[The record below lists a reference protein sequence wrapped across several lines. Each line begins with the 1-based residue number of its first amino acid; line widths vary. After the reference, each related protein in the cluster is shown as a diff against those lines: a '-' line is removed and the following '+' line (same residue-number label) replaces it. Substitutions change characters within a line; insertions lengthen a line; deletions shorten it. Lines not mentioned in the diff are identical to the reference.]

1 MFPVAERKRLTCVGS
16 MAVRASI
23 AVGNDSGFTLVELLL
38 VIGVIAILSSV
49 MIGVGSSAVEK
60 GREVRARAELAALS
74 AGLESYRRA
83 YGDYPRV
90 DHADLLLQS
99 LIGKRGPTGSIVS
112 GPAFID
118 VAHFTIEEAKDPFID
133 DSARTLDPWGEV
145 YRYEY
150 KSSGAWTRP
159 DFALFSA
166 GRDQRNA
173 ALLATGFYDE
183 GAAENRDNIYAD
195 R

>member
-1 MFPVAERKRLTCVGS
+1 MALRTPVARENTS
-16 MAVRASI
+16 A
-23 AVGNDSGFTLVELLL
+23 FTLVELLL
-38 VIGVIAILSSV
+38 VIGVIAILSAI
-49 MIGVGSSAVEK
+49 MLTIGSSAVEK

-90 DHADLLLQS
+90 NRADLLLQS
-99 LIGKRGPTGSIVS
+99 LIGKRGPTGAELC
-112 GPAFID
+112 GPSFID
-118 VAHFTIEEAKDPFID
+118 VAHFTIEGDRDPFVD
-133 DSARTLDPWGEV
+133 TTARMLDPWGEA

-159 DFALFSA
+159 DFALSSA
-166 GRDQRNA
+166 GRDQRSA
-173 ALLATGFYDE
+173 ALLTTGFYDE
-183 GAAENRDNIYAD
+183 GAAENRDDVYAN

>member
-1 MFPVAERKRLTCVGS
+1 MALRTPVARLNS
-16 MAVRASI
+16 SA
-23 AVGNDSGFTLVELLL
+23 FTLVELLL
-38 VIGVIAILSSV
+38 VIGVIAILSSI
-49 MIGVGSSAVEK
+49 MLTIGSSAVEK

-90 DHADLLLQS
+90 DRADLLLQS
-99 LIGKRGPTGSIVS
+99 LIGKRGPTGSAVS

-118 VAHFTIEEAKDPFID
+118 VAHFTIDGAKDPFVD

-150 KSSGAWTRP
+150 KSSAAWTRP

-166 GRDQRNA
+166 GRDQRSA
-173 ALLATGFYDE
+173 ALLATGFYEE
-183 GAAENRDNIYAD
+183 GAAENRDNIYSD

>member
-1 MFPVAERKRLTCVGS
+1 MAFRTPVAPENFS
-16 MAVRASI
+16 A
-23 AVGNDSGFTLVELLL
+23 FTLVELLL
-38 VIGVIAILSSV
+38 VIAVIAILSS
-49 MIGVGSSAVEK
+49 ILLTIGSSAVEK

-90 DHADLLLQS
+90 DRADLLLQA
-99 LIGKRGPTGSIVS
+99 LIGKRGPAGAELR

-118 VAHFTIEEAKDPFID
+118 VAHLMIEGGKDPFVD
-133 DSARTLDPWGEV
+133 ATALTLDPWGEA
-145 YRYEY
+145 YHYEY
-150 KSSGAWTRP
+150 KTSGAWIRP

-166 GRDQRNA
+166 GRDQRSA
-173 ALLATGFYDE
+173 ALLATGFHDE
-183 GAAENRDNIYAD
+183 GAAENRDDIYAD